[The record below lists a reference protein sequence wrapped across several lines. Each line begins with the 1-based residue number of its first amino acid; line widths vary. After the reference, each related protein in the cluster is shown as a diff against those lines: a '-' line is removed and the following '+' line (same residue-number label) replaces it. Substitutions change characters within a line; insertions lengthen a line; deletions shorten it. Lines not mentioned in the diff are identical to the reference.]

1 MPLTVYLVI
10 AVMTVAS
17 AILRVVERWIQSR
30 YQVKLA
36 REYDRAMVDALLRMR
51 AGYGLEHQ
59 GPDGSR
65 WLVSLSSPGQMGPG
79 EVVR

>member
-1 MPLTVYLVI
+1 MPLTVYLII
-10 AVMTVAS
+10 AVTTVAS
-17 AILRVVERWIQSR
+17 AALRVVERWIQSC

-36 REYDRAMVDALLRMR
+36 HEYDRAMIDALLRMH

-65 WLVSLSSPGQMGPG
+65 WLVNLSPSGQLAQG
-79 EVVR
+79 R